1 MFRRLV
7 LCSLVRIDH
16 PRMIQRRACAVATV
30 AVIVVIVND
39 VVVAVTIK
47 VAIEVSWFRDIYKVT
62 MFQSRGWGFRFFLLA
77 RQVHI

>member
-16 PRMIQRRACAVATV
+16 PRIIQRRACSVA
-30 AVIVVIVND
+30 AVIVVVVND

-47 VAIEVSWFRDIYKVT
+47 VAIEVSRFRDIYKVT